1 MPANNL
7 TRQEA
12 TQRAGLLSGISYRVA
27 LDLSGAAADGAT
39 TYGCEA
45 EIRFSCAGD
54 AAGAGTFLEYLA
66 PSVPVL
72 ELNGERLPADAFDG
86 GRIRLDGLAPVNV
99 LRVVGTSAYERSG
112 VGMHRFVDPV
122 DGAVYCYTD
131 SEPYDIHRVF
141 PCFDQPDL
149 KASLEI
155 SVHAPAGWHVSANA
169 PARQRPDAAVGGW
182 WHFEPTKP
190 LSTYIM
196 AVVAGDYHVVEDHHG
211 DVALAILC
219 RRSLAEFLDAG
230 EIFEITKAGLDFY
243 DEAFAY
249 PYPFHKY
256 DQAFVP
262 EFNAGAMEN
271 AGIIT
276 FSERAVFRSRV
287 TEGSRENRAE
297 TILHEMAHMWFGDLV
312 TMRWWDDLWL
322 NESFATYMSNHAL
335 VHATRFTGAWTS
347 FSAGWKT
354 WAYRQDQ
361 LPTTHPIAADMT
373 DIDSVKVNFDGITY
387 AKGASVLRQ
396 LVAWVGEDAFFAGVR
411 HYFRRHAYANT
422 TLADFLGALEEASG
436 RDLAAWSRQWLQ
448 TAGVNTLRG
457 APEVSDGRFSS
468 FAVVQEAPAG
478 HATLRDH
485 RLAVGLYDDEGGALV
500 RRRRAELD
508 VGGARTPVPDLA
520 GEALPAVLLL
530 NDDDLTY
537 AKIRLDASTVA
548 TLRRRLRDL
557 RDPLAR
563 ALCWAAA
570 WDMVRDGEL
579 PTREYLALVLANID
593 GEEGIAVVETLLG
606 QAGSAA
612 HVYSAPANRDT
623 AVASLADGAWERA
636 ATSEAGS
643 DRQLVWVKAFLAH
656 ARSADRLA
664 RAAGLL
670 DGSRVLDGLVVD
682 TELRWAIVRSLAA
695 AGEGP
700 DDLVAAELIAAEAER
715 DPTDAGARH
724 AAAALASRPSA
735 AAKEEAWG
743 RILDPATP
751 FATMRATI
759 GGFQQPDQGDLLEP
773 YRARYFEQ
781 LPEFF
786 AQRNMEV
793 ALGFTSGMYPHALV
807 DDETVA
813 LTDAHLASA
822 DPAPPV
828 RRLLLEGRD
837 GVQRAMRA
845 RACDEAASA

>member
-12 TQRAGLLSGISYRVA
+12 RERAGMLSGISYRVA
-27 LDLSGAAADGAT
+27 LDLSGGAGEGAA

-45 EIRFSCAGD
+45 EIRFSCATP
-54 AAGAGTFLEYLA
+54 GASTFLEYLA
-66 PSVPVL
+66 PSVSLL
-72 ELNGERLPADAFDG
+72 ELNGVSVPVEAFDG
-86 GRIRLDGLAPVNV
+86 GRIHLDGLNSLNT
-99 LRVVGTSAYERSG
+99 LRVVGTSAFERSG

-155 SVHAPAGWHVSANA
+155 SVQAPAGWHVSANA
-169 PARQRPDAAVGGW
+169 PALERPDPGAGGRW
-182 WHFEPTKP
+182 IFEPTEP

-196 AVVAGDYHVVEDHHG
+196 AVVAGDYHVVEDRHAHI
-211 DVALAILC
+211 ALAILC
-219 RRSLAEFLDAG
+219 RRSLAEYLDPE
-230 EIFEITKAGLDFY
+230 EIFDITKAGLDFY
-243 DEAFAY
+243 DETFAY

-312 TMRWWDDLWL
+312 TMQWWDDLWL
-322 NESFATYMSNHAL
+322 NESFATFMSNHAL
-335 VHATRFTGAWTS
+335 VHATRFTGAWTT

-361 LPTTHPIAADMT
+361 LPSTHPIAADMP

-396 LVAWVGEDAFFAGVR
+396 LVAWVGEDPFFAGVR
-411 HYFRRHAYANT
+411 HYFRRHAYGNT
-422 TLADFLGALEEASG
+422 TLADFLGALEETSG
-436 RDLAAWSRQWLQ
+436 RDLAAWSQQWLQ
-448 TAGVNTLRG
+448 TASVNTLRG
-457 APEVSDGRFSS
+457 APDVADGRFSG
-468 FAVVQEAPAG
+468 FAVLQEAPA
-478 HATLRDH
+478 AYPTLRDH

-508 VGGARTPVPDLA
+508 VGGPRTPVPDLA
-520 GEALPAVLLL
+520 GEAVPAVLLL

-537 AKIRLDASTVA
+537 AKIRLDPATFA

-557 RDPLAR
+557 ADPLAR

-579 PTREYLALVLANID
+579 PTRDYLALVLANID
-593 GEEGIAVVETLLG
+593 GEEGIAVSETLLA

-612 HVYSAPANRDT
+612 HVYSAPARREA
-623 AVASLADGAWERA
+623 AVASLAAGAWARA
-636 ATSEAGS
+636 AAAEPGS
-643 DRQLVWVKAFLAH
+643 DRQLVWVKAYLAH
-656 ARSADRLA
+656 ARSADHLSV
-664 RAAGLL
+664 AAGLL
-670 DGSRVLDGLVVD
+670 DGTGGLEGLVVD
-682 TELRWAIVRSLAA
+682 TELRWAIVRCLAA
-695 AGEGP
+695 GGSSGGSAS
-700 DDLVAAELIAAEAER
+700 AAALIEAEAAR

-724 AAAALASRPSA
+724 AAAARASRPSA

-743 RILDPATP
+743 RILDPATS

-759 GGFQQPDQGDLLEP
+759 GGFQQPDQADLLRP

-781 LPEFF
+781 VPEFF

-807 DDETVA
+807 EDETVA
-813 LTDAHLASA
+813 MTDAHLAAA

-828 RRLLLEGRD
+828 RRLLAEGKD

-845 RACDEAASA
+845 RACDEAAEEG